1 MSVLSAE
8 KYNQK
13 TEAELLKLLSNVVSS
28 KSKVAIVGGHYML
41 FYDLQKDELVPLIKQ
56 NLQKENQKEFAEL
69 FTGNFPEKSIKFSA
83 DLLIE
88 LKRKKVVSKLVFIV
102 NDHKFQSK
110 NFQPNITDA
119 IAGRTGELRKNYY
132 NKNRLPGYY
141 EKLLAERHLLVKDYV
156 QHYYVK
162 SKQKEDNVL
171 KTGLFFS
178 EQRLRNK
185 FEKNLKEKLTKEGKI
200 RKVKNSGAVEVY
212 YNGFINEDVCLTENG
227 GCGCSGEVMEFLY
240 ELSALG
246 YTDVFFFVPNECV
259 EAANNGFKVVA
270 DTITAPISIYS
281 IYGMGGM
288 GVKDSKLYEVTKF
301 CNE

>member
-1 MSVLSAE
+1 MYSAE
-8 KYNQK
+8 KYSPNS
-13 TEAELLKLLSNVVSS
+13 EAELLKLLSESVTGKN
-28 KSKVAIVGGHYML
+28 KVAIVGGHYML
-41 FYDLQKDELVPLIKQ
+41 FYDTQKDELVPLIKQ
-56 NLQKENQKEFAEL
+56 DLQKENQKEFAEL
-69 FTGNFPEKSIKFSA
+69 FTGNFPEKSIQFSV
-83 DLLIE
+83 DLLNE
-88 LKRKKVVSKLVFIV
+88 LKRKQVESKLVFIV

-110 NFQPNITDA
+110 NFQPNIADA
-119 IAGRTGELRKNYY
+119 IAGRTGELRKKYY
-132 NKNRLPGYY
+132 AENTLPEYY
-141 EKLLAERHLLVKDYV
+141 TKVFSESNLLLKDDV
-156 QHYYVK
+156 QHYHVN

-171 KTGLFFS
+171 KDGLFFS

-185 FEKNLKEKLTKEGKI
+185 FEKNLKDKLAEEGKI
-200 RKVKNSGAVEVY
+200 RKVENSGAVEVY
-212 YNGFINEDVCLTENG
+212 YNGFANEDICLTENG

-270 DTITAPISIYS
+270 DTLTTPVSIYS

-288 GVKDSKLYEVTKF
+288 GVKDSKQYQVTKF